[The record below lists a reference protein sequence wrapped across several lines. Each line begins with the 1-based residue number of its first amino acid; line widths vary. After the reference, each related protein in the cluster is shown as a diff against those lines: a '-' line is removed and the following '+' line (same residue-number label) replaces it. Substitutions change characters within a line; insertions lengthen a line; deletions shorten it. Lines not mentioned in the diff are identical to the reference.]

1 MADEAQVPETQ
12 AIERPED
19 QETGES
25 GLREL
30 SQDQLSAIL
39 DAHKLW
45 VESEGKEGE
54 QADLGKVNL
63 QEAKLEGANLQEAK
77 LGKANLEGAN
87 LQEADLQRANLEEA
101 NLRAAYIAKAKLQAA
116 TLRKA
121 NLQGAHL
128 GESNLLRAKLG
139 EADLQH
145 AILREANLQQ
155 ASLWK
160 ANLQETKLSEA
171 SLKGADLGE
180 ANLQKADLGKANL
193 QKVNLGRANLQ
204 EAKLW
209 RANLQEAY
217 LEGAN
222 LQEADLGEADLQ
234 KAELG
239 RANLQK
245 ANLFK
250 ANLRQADLM
259 EANLEQ
265 ANLIEAELQKA
276 DLAHAKRLSTATLRD
291 ANFEGATGLLGN
303 EFAQADVTGATLPER
318 IRDFPILQVIEETS
332 RNARKIFIAMLL
344 GCVYSWLTI
353 ATTGNPTTFTDS
365 TLLKLPI
372 IGTEIPIAWFYPVA
386 PLVLLAAFFYLHFY
400 LARLW
405 EGLADLPAI
414 FPDGKR
420 LDQRAYPW
428 LLNGLVR
435 RHFEKL
441 KERAFTSHL
450 EEWFTIFLAWWAVP
464 ITLAGFWWLY
474 LPRRDSTVTEIHIA
488 LIMTSVIA
496 ALQFLRLT
504 RRILRRYERSPATNT
519 WLQRKTWRT
528 WLRMVAVT
536 EIHIALIMTSVIAA
550 LQFLRLTRRI
560 LRRYERSP
568 ATNTWLQRK
577 TWRTWLRMVAD
588 GVRRGFWEDADS
600 QSETDSGRTRKVIK
614 WLSARAIL
622 EIVLAVLL
630 FIFLYW
636 YSYGVISTSD
646 EYFYTETAPASSSP
660 RRTPICADAR
670 GRLESA
676 SEIIQRSEVFRKKVY
691 PGFARRY
698 LNRANAFPQIV
709 ASPDRTTSAQSAFLS
724 SKKPSLG

>member
-528 WLRMVAVT
+528 WLRMVA
-536 EIHIALIMTSVIAA
+536 
-550 LQFLRLTRRI
+550 
-560 LRRYERSP
+560 
-568 ATNTWLQRK
+568 
-577 TWRTWLRMVAD
+577 D